1 MTTNEKVPNRYR
13 KEQECAKRCKEFDS
27 RIKNIEEAIKEE
39 YSRFNEEIKK
49 VAKKLDENIACNKK
63 FQEECEKE
71 IKLAMEKIE
80 RSKKEVKRLK
90 KMSIVNIC
98 FFVLCLIIYY
108 VGF

>member
-1 MTTNEKVPNRYR
+1 MTTDEKVPNRYR

-27 RIKNIEEAIKEE
+27 RIKNIEKAIKEE
-39 YSRFNEEIKK
+39 YERFDEQIKK
-49 VAKKLDENIACNKK
+49 MTASLDKNIDCNKK

-71 IKLAMEKIE
+71 IKIAMGKIE

-90 KMSIVNIC
+90 RMSIINIC
-98 FFVLCLIIYY
+98 FFVLCLIVYY